1 MYCIDI
7 WHSPG
12 ACVVLANS
20 VGIFYLAFTFKI
32 ACLSGWHWTTQYFFF
47 PSQLTVLILDDDE
60 NLLLWHS
67 CWMYIENCLA
77 QTPVAIYMLSQT
89 GVAYER
95 GCFRLLKS
103 YICINDSVVQLL
115 QGLLLNLM
123 FPWRQQSV
131 LAFVNGSGRIMHVSV
146 IANGS
151 IVVCCQWRFVHNGMI
166 FVSILEII
174 MKPCSS
180 FSWR

>member
-1 MYCIDI
+1 MMYCIDI

-32 ACLSGWHWTTQYFFF
+32 ACLSCWHWTTQYFVF

-60 NLLLWHS
+60 NLLLWYS

-103 YICINDSVVQLL
+103 YICVNDSMVQLL
-115 QGLLLNLM
+115 QGLLLN
-123 FPWRQQSV
+123 FNVS
-131 LAFVNGSGRIMHVSV
+131 LAAAFCSGF
-146 IANGS
+146 
-151 IVVCCQWRFVHNGMI
+151 C
-166 FVSILEII
+166 
-174 MKPCSS
+174 
-180 FSWR
+180 